1 HYTPSAE
8 PTTDT
13 ETTAKRLTPKISP
26 KKSSHHRF
34 SGRPD
39 ELGLGVG
46 REHSNTPVCWDWDDH
61 LVEPGRFALPGST
74 HFQTIINSAEKPR
87 RAVLVNLSG

>member
-39 ELGLGVG
+39 ELGLS
-46 REHSNTPVCWDWDDH
+46 RK
-61 LVEPGRFALPGST
+61 RFRRPFQKTGDQSLPYS
-74 HFQTIINSAEKPR
+74 
-87 RAVLVNLSG
+87 